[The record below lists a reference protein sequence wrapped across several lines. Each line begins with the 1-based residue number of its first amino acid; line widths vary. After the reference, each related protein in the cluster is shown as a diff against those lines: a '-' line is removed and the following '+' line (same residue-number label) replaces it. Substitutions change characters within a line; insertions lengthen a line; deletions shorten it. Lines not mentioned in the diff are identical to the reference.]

1 MGLFEIFMPEVAE
14 ASHLRNISEQIELGN
29 QRRSSDTNAIS
40 KNAEAVAAELQALR
54 EENGLMSLL
63 VMALIRKLCE
73 YTPTTIEEI
82 KALLFELDAADGT
95 VDGKI
100 DMAEVKKIFGIPD
113 PAPQEK
119 EKDICG
125 SCDRPLPKDRARCL
139 YCGWSK

>member
-113 PAPQEK
+113 PAPQE
-119 EKDICG
+119 
-125 SCDRPLPKDRARCL
+125 RR
-139 YCGWSK
+139 